1 MYYRKLYE
9 RSTLDE
15 YLAKAL
21 SLPLSEVTKAVQVG
35 TDKKG
40 NPIFDTHYK
49 RLKIID
55 DNNYILTLD
64 YTLKM
69 INIHERR
76 ECGMPVIIEGET
88 GVGKTELLKMLSKLW
103 NYSWEVQWSKQK
115 EELQI
120 LLVDIQKSI
129 IKYRLMKDIPFYC
142 YCLDLERKLKLE
154 SSIQHQLT
162 ALEKSINTTDEE
174 GLVAGQC
181 SHREDIIDAVM
192 KLKKNPLVSI
202 LQPKHMK
209 HNFWKFIDETII
221 QPDVS
226 YIYVNY
232 LH

>member
-1 MYYRKLYE
+1 MYYSKLYE

-21 SLPLSEVTKAVQVG
+21 SLPLYEVTEALEIR
-35 TDKKG
+35 TDEEGK
-40 NPIFDTHYK
+40 PIFDTYYK

-115 EELQI
+115 EELQKT
-120 LLVDIQKSI
+120 LVDIQKSI
-129 IKYRLMKDIPFYC
+129 TKDRLI
-142 YCLDLERKLKLE
+142 E
-154 SSIQHQLT
+154 
-162 ALEKSINTTDEE
+162 
-174 GLVAGQC
+174 V
-181 SHREDIIDAVM
+181 II
-192 KLKKNPLVSI
+192 
-202 LQPKHMK
+202 H
-209 HNFWKFIDETII
+209 
-221 QPDVS
+221 
-226 YIYVNY
+226 YY
-232 LH
+232 LLLLP

>member
-1 MYYRKLYE
+1 MILYINTAYSLYYRKLYE

-21 SLPLSEVTKAVQVG
+21 SLPLSEVTKAVQVK

-40 NPIFDTHYK
+40 KPIFDTYYK

-115 EELQI
+115 EELQT

-129 IKYRLMKDIPFYC
+129 IKYRLMKDTFFFTVIV
-142 YCLDLERKLKLE
+142 L
-154 SSIQHQLT
+154 I
-162 ALEKSINTTDEE
+162 
-174 GLVAGQC
+174 
-181 SHREDIIDAVM
+181 
-192 KLKKNPLVSI
+192 
-202 LQPKHMK
+202 
-209 HNFWKFIDETII
+209 
-221 QPDVS
+221 
-226 YIYVNY
+226 
-232 LH
+232 

>member
-21 SLPLSEVTKAVQVG
+21 SLPLPEVTEVQVR

-40 NPIFDTHYK
+40 KPIEETHYK

-55 DNNYILTLD
+55 DNNYVLTLD

-115 EELQI
+115 EELQT
-120 LLVDIQKSI
+120 LLVDIQKSN
-129 IKYRLMKDIPFYC
+129 
-142 YCLDLERKLKLE
+142 
-154 SSIQHQLT
+154 Q
-162 ALEKSINTTDEE
+162 
-174 GLVAGQC
+174 
-181 SHREDIIDAVM
+181 
-192 KLKKNPLVSI
+192 
-202 LQPKHMK
+202 
-209 HNFWKFIDETII
+209 KF
-221 QPDVS
+221 
-226 YIYVNY
+226 
-232 LH
+232 